1 MIRILLCAFC
11 TIAGLPA
18 LAQTGLEI
26 IRLKNRTVEQVLPA
40 IEPLVEP
47 GGSISGERNTLF
59 LRASAANR
67 ADIKRALAA
76 IDTAPRRLLVS
87 VRQDDERIAS
97 ETAGGLAMPSG
108 GAGNPAR
115 GTIYSTRGEAGD
127 RVDQQVQ
134 TVEGGRAAIR
144 IGRSLPLQMRQ
155 VVYGAGGVV
164 LAESVVYRDIGSGFI
179 ALPMLAGERVTVEI
193 SPQQESVTTSA
204 SDPTIRS
211 SRIVTTVAGRL
222 GEWIVLGGSGQS
234 ADAAGASGT
243 RYSTRTGVA
252 RQRVMLRV
260 DALD

>member
-1 MIRILLCAFC
+1 MIRVLLLAICAIL
-11 TIAGLPA
+11 GLPA

-59 LRASAANR
+59 VRASAANR
-67 ADIKRALAA
+67 AEIKRALAA
-76 IDTAPRRLLVS
+76 IDTAPRRLLVG
-87 VRQDDERIAS
+87 VRQDDGSVAA
-97 ETAGGLAMPSG
+97 ETAGGFGIRSG
-108 GAGNPAR
+108 AAGNLAR
-115 GTIYSTRGEAGD
+115 GTVYSTRGEGAD

-164 LAESVVYRDIGSGFI
+164 LAESVVYRDVGSGFV
-179 ALPMLAGERVTVEI
+179 ALPMLAGEWVTVEI
-193 SPQQESVTTSA
+193 SPQQESLSTA
-204 SDPTIRS
+204 GGEAAIRS
-211 SRIVTTVAGRL
+211 ARIVTTVAGRL

-234 ADAAGASGT
+234 AEDAGASGT
-243 RYSTRTGVA
+243 RYSTRTGVE

-260 DALD
+260 DALE

>member
-1 MIRILLCAFC
+1 MIRVVLFAICA
-11 TIAGLPA
+11 IAGLPA
-18 LAQTGLEI
+18 LAQAGLEI

-47 GGSISGERNTLF
+47 GGSISGQRNTLF
-59 LRASAANR
+59 VRASAANR
-67 ADIKRALAA
+67 AEIKRALAG

-87 VRQDDERIAS
+87 VRQDDDSVAA
-97 ETAGGLAMPSG
+97 ETDGGLAIRSG
-108 GAGNPAR
+108 GTGNLAR

-155 VVYGAGGVV
+155 FVYGAGGVV
-164 LAESVVYRDIGSGFI
+164 LAESVVYRDIGSGFV

-193 SPQQESVTTSA
+193 SPQQESLSTA
-204 SDPTIRS
+204 GGDPAIRS
-211 SRIVTTVAGRL
+211 SRIITTVAGRL
-222 GEWIVLGGSGQS
+222 GEWIELGGTGQS
-234 ADAAGASGT
+234 ADDAGASGA
-243 RYSTRTGVA
+243 RYSTRTGVE

>member
-1 MIRILLCAFC
+1 MIRVLLFAICA
-11 TIAGLPA
+11 IVGVPA

-59 LRASAANR
+59 VRASAANR
-67 ADIKRALAA
+67 AELKRALAA
-76 IDTAPRRLLVS
+76 IDSAPRRLLVS
-87 VRQDDERIAS
+87 VRQDDESVAS
-97 ETAGGLAMPSG
+97 ETAGGLAVPSG

-115 GTIYSTRGEAGD
+115 GTTYSTRGEAGG

-155 VVYGAGGVV
+155 LVYGAGGVV
-164 LAESVVYRDIGSGFI
+164 LSESVVYRDIGSGFV

-193 SPQQESVTTSA
+193 SPQQESLSTA
-204 SDPTIRS
+204 GGDPAIRS
-211 SRIVTTVAGRL
+211 SRIITTVAGRL
-222 GEWIVLGGSGQS
+222 GEWIVLGGSGQN
-234 ADAAGASGT
+234 ADEAGASGT